1 MPETGSRHSARLG
14 PTAADVPFADGRT
27 AAGPAS
33 ADAKRLRPAQQP
45 SPRRSLAE
53 GLARRAAVSE
63 VPRDIPLPNGQ
74 ESLTIARMPTDDLP
88 ETFHVTTDEQLR
100 AVSNLT
106 RHRIMAM
113 LRFEPATITQ
123 IAERVGLAKGSSSYH
138 VRLLERA
145 GLVKVVRTRKVRGVT
160 ERYYAMAARTIVLPD
175 PGEGGPDVL
184 MRHAVADL
192 EAAPADGERHVRMA
206 HLRLTEEQF
215 AELGARLQALADEY
229 RELSDPSLPDASLV
243 FALFH
248 PAPRAQAGGSAK

>member
-1 MPETGSRHSARLG
+1 MP
-14 PTAADVPFADGRT
+14 
-27 AAGPAS
+27 
-33 ADAKRLRPAQQP
+33 
-45 SPRRSLAE
+45 AE
-53 GLARRAAVSE
+53 E
-63 VPRDIPLPNGQ
+63 
-74 ESLTIARMPTDDLP
+74 LP
-88 ETFHVTTDEQLR
+88 ETFHVTTDDQLR

-106 RHRIMAM
+106 RHRIMAV

-160 ERYYAMAARTIVLPD
+160 ERYYAMAARSIVLPD

-192 EAAPADGERHVRMA
+192 EASQGERHVRMA

-248 PAPRAQAGGSAK
+248 PGAGDAK

>member
-1 MPETGSRHSARLG
+1 MPA
-14 PTAADVPFADGRT
+14 
-27 AAGPAS
+27 
-33 ADAKRLRPAQQP
+33 
-45 SPRRSLAE
+45 
-53 GLARRAAVSE
+53 
-63 VPRDIPLPNGQ
+63 
-74 ESLTIARMPTDDLP
+74 DDLP

-106 RHRIMAM
+106 RHRIMAV

-123 IAERVGLAKGSSSYH
+123 IADRVGLAKGSSSYH

-160 ERYYAMAARTIVLPD
+160 ERYYAMAARTIAMPD
-175 PGEGGPDVL
+175 PGRGPDVL

-192 EAAPADGERHVRMA
+192 EAAPRDGERHVRMA
-206 HLRLTEEQF
+206 HLRLTDEQF

-248 PAPRAQAGGSAK
+248 PGRGEQAEGDAK

>member
-1 MPETGSRHSARLG
+1 
-14 PTAADVPFADGRT
+14 
-27 AAGPAS
+27 
-33 ADAKRLRPAQQP
+33 
-45 SPRRSLAE
+45 
-53 GLARRAAVSE
+53 
-63 VPRDIPLPNGQ
+63 
-74 ESLTIARMPTDDLP
+74 MPTDELP
-88 ETFHVTTDEQLR
+88 DALHVTTDEQLR

-106 RHRIMAM
+106 RHRIMAV

-160 ERYYAMAARTIVLPD
+160 ERYYAMAARSVVLPD

-192 EAAPADGERHVRMA
+192 EASPVGAERHVGMA
-206 HLRLTEEQF
+206 HLRLTEAQF
-215 AELGARLQALADEY
+215 AELGARLQALAEEY

-248 PAPRAQAGGSAK
+248 PGTGAQGEEGAR

>member
-1 MPETGSRHSARLG
+1 
-14 PTAADVPFADGRT
+14 
-27 AAGPAS
+27 
-33 ADAKRLRPAQQP
+33 
-45 SPRRSLAE
+45 
-53 GLARRAAVSE
+53 
-63 VPRDIPLPNGQ
+63 
-74 ESLTIARMPTDDLP
+74 MPTDDLP
-88 ETFHVTTDEQLR
+88 AKFHVTTDEQLR

-106 RHRIMAM
+106 RHRIMAV

-145 GLVKVVRTRKVRGVT
+145 GLVTVVRTRKVRGVT
-160 ERYYAMAARTIVLPD
+160 ERYYAMAARSIVRH
-175 PGEGGPDVL
+175 PGEGGPDIL

-248 PAPRAQAGGSAK
+248 PATRVQAEGDAK

>member
-1 MPETGSRHSARLG
+1 
-14 PTAADVPFADGRT
+14 
-27 AAGPAS
+27 
-33 ADAKRLRPAQQP
+33 
-45 SPRRSLAE
+45 
-53 GLARRAAVSE
+53 
-63 VPRDIPLPNGQ
+63 
-74 ESLTIARMPTDDLP
+74 MPTDDLP

-106 RHRIMAM
+106 RHRIMAV

-160 ERYYAMAARTIVLPD
+160 ERYYAMAARAIVLPD
-175 PGEGGPDVL
+175 RGEGEPDVL

-192 EAAPADGERHVRMA
+192 EAAPVDGERHVRMA
-206 HLRLTEEQF
+206 HLRLTEAQF

-229 RELSDPSLPDASLV
+229 RELSDPSLPNASLV

-248 PAPRAQAGGSAK
+248 PTPREQAEGDAK